1 MWAHSQGS
9 LSTHLAEG
17 AGRNQSLSLAPQEM
31 RVQRS
36 DIDGAFTV
44 CHTACRLSPHT
55 ITSIL
60 QVRTLRLRE
69 IKQVAQLSS
78 FSQSWNMIKLRLE
91 LAVPS

>member
-1 MWAHSQGS
+1 MGPLPCAILHVVS
-9 LSTHLAEG
+9 
-17 AGRNQSLSLAPQEM
+17 
-31 RVQRS
+31 
-36 DIDGAFTV
+36 F
-44 CHTACRLSPHT
+44 SPHT